1 MGDSTRPSSESIP
14 PRDGYR
20 RVLAQQ
26 EKAELERLSALEAIA
41 DPHTI
46 ALLER
51 IEVGA
56 DWRCTELGA
65 GAGSIARW
73 LARRCPAGRL
83 VATDLDTRFLVDL
96 GANAEVR
103 QHDMRTDD
111 FPAGSFDLVHVRSV
125 LEHLPERDEVLPRLA
140 EWVAPGG
147 WLVIEDA
154 VSTSAA
160 SPDAQYRRVMGV
172 VEDTLSRTVGT
183 DLQWARTLPQALSA
197 LGFTDLMLAPA
208 TLVIGAGG
216 PVDRFWRATLT
227 QLAELRTRT
236 GHHDAADLMALAARL
251 DDPSFV
257 ELSYTI
263 IAIAGRRA

>member
-1 MGDSTRPSSESIP
+1 MDNSIEPNAKSIP
-14 PRDGYR
+14 LDGYR
-20 RVLAQQ
+20 QVLAQQ

-51 IEVGA
+51 IGIET
-56 DWRCTELGA
+56 DWQCAELGA

-73 LARRCPAGRL
+73 LAQRCPAGRL
-83 VATDLDTRFLVDL
+83 VATDLDTRFLIDL
-96 GANAEVR
+96 GPNAEVR

-111 FPAGSFDLVHVRSV
+111 FPARSFDLVHVRSV
-125 LEHLPERDEVLPRLA
+125 LEHLPDRDTVLPRLA

-154 VSTSAA
+154 ISTSAT
-160 SPDAQYRRVMGV
+160 SPDAQYRRVMGI

-183 DLQWARTLPQALSA
+183 DLHWARTLPKSLST
-197 LGFTDLMLAPA
+197 LGFTDLTLAPT
-208 TLVIGAGG
+208 TLVVGAGG

-227 QLAELRTRT
+227 QLATLRTNT
-236 GHHDAADLMALAARL
+236 GHTDAADLMSLAARF
-251 DDPSFV
+251 DDPTFV

-263 IAIAGRRA
+263 IAVAARRP